1 MSDTESISTINED
14 INEDIEVADGEPTKS
29 LQKPKKPRTEAQIKA
44 LEKAQIKRAE
54 NIEKRKQ
61 EKELA
66 KLEKQQEK
74 LNKKKE
80 KVSISDSN
88 TSLNPSNNGF
98 NEDISTEDLIKQN
111 EDLLKKLALSK
122 ATDVK
127 NINKKPQ
134 KKPRQA
140 KQTIIYESES
150 SETEEEE
157 IIIKKKPK
165 HKKKATKK
173 KVVYESESSE
183 EEEEPVIT
191 KKLQKVKSVKPQYEE
206 EQYYE
211 PPAPRQRLKYSDVF
225 RFQ

>member
-1 MSDTESISTINED
+1 MSDTESISTINEE

-61 EKELA
+61 EKELM
-66 KLEKQQEK
+66 KLQKEQEK
-74 LNKKKE
+74 LNKKKAT
-80 KVSISDSN
+80 I
-88 TSLNPSNNGF
+88 NPSNNGF
-98 NEDISTEDLIKQN
+98 NEDLDTEDLIKQN
-111 EDLLKKLALSK
+111 EKLLKKLALK
-122 ATDVK
+122 KTK
-127 NINKKPQ
+127 EKKPV
-134 KKPRQA
+134 KK
-140 KQTIIYESES
+140 TVIYESDS

-165 HKKKATKK
+165 KKKPVKK
-173 KVVYESESSE
+173 KIVYESSESSE

-191 KKLQKVKSVKPQYEE
+191 KKLQRSASRDEVREQKVKSVKPHYEE

-225 RFQ
+225 KFQ

>member
-44 LEKAQIKRAE
+44 LEKAQLKRAE

-61 EKELA
+61 EKEIK
-66 KLEKQQEK
+66 KLEKEQEK
-74 LNKKKE
+74 LNKKKA
-80 KVSISDSN
+80 SII
-88 TSLNPSNNGF
+88 
-98 NEDISTEDLIKQN
+98 NEDIDTEDLIKQN

-122 ATDVK
+122 ATDLK
-127 NINKKPQ
+127 NINKKPKQ
-134 KKPRQA
+134 KKPV

-191 KKLQKVKSVKPQYEE
+191 KKLQKLKSVKPQYEE

>member
-1 MSDTESISTINED
+1 MSDTESNSTINEE
-14 INEDIEVADGEPTKS
+14 INESIEVADGEPTKS

-54 NIEKRKQ
+54 NIEKRKK
-61 EKELA
+61 EKEIM
-66 KLEKQQEK
+66 KLEKEQEK
-74 LNKKKE
+74 LNKKKAT
-80 KVSISDSN
+80 V
-88 TSLNPSNNGF
+88 NPSNNGF
-98 NEDISTEDLIKQN
+98 NEDLDTEDLIKKH
-111 EDLLKKLALSK
+111 EELLKKLAL
-122 ATDVK
+122 K
-127 NINKKPQ
+127 NINKKPKQ
-134 KKPRQA
+134 KKPV
-140 KQTIIYESES
+140 KQTIIYESDS

-165 HKKKATKK
+165 YKKKVPK
-173 KVVYESESSE
+173 KVVYESESSS

-191 KKLQKVKSVKPQYEE
+191 KKLQKLKSVKPQYEE

>member
-1 MSDTESISTINED
+1 MSDTESNSTINEE
-14 INEDIEVADGEPTKS
+14 INESIEIADGEPTKS

-54 NIEKRKQ
+54 NIEKRKK
-61 EKELA
+61 EKELM
-66 KLEKQQEK
+66 KLEKEQEK

-80 KVSISDSN
+80 TISDSN
-88 TSLNPSNNGF
+88 TNVNPSNNGF
-98 NEDISTEDLIKQN
+98 NEDLDTEDLIKKH
-111 EDLLKKLALSK
+111 EKELKKLAL
-122 ATDVK
+122 
-127 NINKKPQ
+127 KKPKQ
-134 KKPRQA
+134 KKPV
-140 KQTIIYESES
+140 KQTIIYESDS

-165 HKKKATKK
+165 KKAVKK
-173 KVVYESESSE
+173 KVVYESFSE
-183 EEEEPVIT
+183 ESEEEPVIT
-191 KKLQKVKSVKPQYEE
+191 KKLQKLKSNQNYQE